1 MAIMSLITLATYAT
15 GYSQTITE
23 TISTVSAGSGYV
35 QQMPEAISQIL
46 VGPGYL
52 RQLSEKI
59 SDIFVGP
66 GNTQTNQ
73 EVMFVC
79 ANSSSFNNCGYYVA
93 FSMAGSGV
101 EATITLSGCNVT
113 PTSIAGD
120 GKAHAVTISSGCEGI
135 TATLPSGYAF
145 SGNGTLVV
153 SETTSTETLKLLPTW
168 VAGSA
173 YIAIGKPPTVTV
185 THTVLVIIV
194 SHVNNATNTS
204 QAVSNETAQFIGYV
218 MPPFLV
224 IGLFVWAAREKMDVK
239 DPRVLAIIAIISLY
253 FVALIGLL
261 SLYIPIIAS
270 IFGLG
275 VMLEERYRAG
285 DR

>member
-1 MAIMSLITLATYAT
+1 MITIVLITILTPMLIVYAT
-15 GYSQTITE
+15 GYNQTITE
-23 TISTVSAGSGYV
+23 TISSVNIGANPL
-35 QQMPEAISQIL
+35 QKISDTISNIL
-46 VGPGYL
+46 VGG
-52 RQLSEKI
+52 EH
-59 SDIFVGP
+59 
-66 GNTQTNQ
+66 TQQPN
-73 EVMFVC
+73 EDMFVC
-79 ANSSSFNNCGYYVA
+79 ANSTSFNNCGYYVA
-93 FSMAGSGV
+93 FSMTGSGV

-113 PTSIAGD
+113 PTSITGD

-135 TATLPSGYAF
+135 SATLPSGYAF
-145 SGNGTLVV
+145 SGNETLVV

-224 IGLFVWAAREKMDVK
+224 IGLFVWAAREKMNVK